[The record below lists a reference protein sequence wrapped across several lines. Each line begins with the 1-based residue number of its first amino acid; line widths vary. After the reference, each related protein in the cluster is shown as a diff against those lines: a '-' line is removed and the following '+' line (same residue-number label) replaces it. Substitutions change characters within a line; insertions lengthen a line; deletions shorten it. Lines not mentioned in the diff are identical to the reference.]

1 MALYSSLL
9 CALLLAGAAQ
19 PVLAQPDALPPVRL
33 VVSLPPGGSLDVI
46 ARKLGPLMAAG
57 WGQVPVIENKVG
69 AGGTIAADYVAKAP
83 AGSVPLLVSA
93 ASTFTIVPH
102 VFPRLPY
109 DQDRDLTPLVQ
120 IGTTPFV
127 LLVRENDAAADLKA
141 LLQRARDHPASV
153 SFGSF
158 GNGSVT
164 HVIGESVNAAAGVK
178 MLHVP
183 YRGTVPAITDLL
195 GGQVT
200 AVVSDLG
207 TARPFLNG
215 RLRALAITG
224 SARHPSL
231 PDVPTFGQQ
240 GLPALDGYISW
251 VGIFAPG
258 TLPRTMASRLADD
271 LSRALRSDAM
281 KAELA
286 AIGFDATGTSGES
299 FAVIVQRDRQRWSQV
314 LRDIGGISFN

>member
-83 AGSVPLLVSA
+83 PGSVPLLVSA

-102 VFPRLPY
+102 VFPKLPY

-127 LLVRENDAAADLKA
+127 LLVRENDPAGDLKA
-141 LLQRARDHPASV
+141 LLQRARDQPASV

-195 GGQVT
+195 G
-200 AVVSDLG
+200 
-207 TARPFLNG
+207 AR
-215 RLRALAITG
+215 
-224 SARHPSL
+224 
-231 PDVPTFGQQ
+231 
-240 GLPALDGYISW
+240 
-251 VGIFAPG
+251 
-258 TLPRTMASRLADD
+258 
-271 LSRALRSDAM
+271 
-281 KAELA
+281 
-286 AIGFDATGTSGES
+286 
-299 FAVIVQRDRQRWSQV
+299 
-314 LRDIGGISFN
+314 